1 MKEPSPT
8 PLPDVTPPLGGPV
21 KANLKQA
28 VPIEFFACTWQS
40 AQDEVRQQRDC
51 DWWIY
56 DWQNVD
62 FYWLF
67 GNNYWWIQPQPDHSP
82 LARRYYDQVISELN
96 NATSQAYSQC
106 ESRHYASQSEPEQ
119 GLRLTV
125 SSRLNRGGVRRGSST
140 EPSGIEARLSVPFAA
155 GTNPPPPTPCPMLRR
170 ELFSKPVDFSYVLH
184 GPGGGNF
191 RWEWRDQQAVT
202 PDPYFEL
209 YGRTLKFSGSSGS
222 QFLGS
227 LHLIIDR
234 LADLWVRFENRPIP
248 GTVAD
253 RVDPAQPLSYQV
265 STGGGYFG
273 IAAVIEVA
281 HLESGQIWYQS
292 VHGSSYSPGQMTT
305 YSWWPSGWEQMS
317 MDANGIIRHYN
328 VDWFYWLNTI
338 DPASIGLPTTGTYRM
353 RYILLAYGYQ
363 TYSRSVSSSALGLS
377 GDTRM
382 SWKSIW
388 LSQMPSLI
396 TYTPGMTDGII
407 PPFEVTYTRSPV
419 LYPWPANGTGILFDA
434 VFDMKNITTFRF
446 VIKVGNTFDFAVGL
460 VVQASGWQAW
470 VHLEPGETKYLA
482 GGVSISGM
490 ANWNAYPLH
499 PQSPNYGWQG
509 NWGSSYISMYN
520 GQCSISFSLFLTAPN
535 NPETTPANLPAL
547 KATQRWYWDLSSWGP
562 QYEPEWGAIKKYA
575 PDGRYDYEYV
585 LQQYNLNAVAITSI
599 NRSITKPSYQPL
611 INPATYFVT
620 GYQTTM
626 YDWISPWHKRP
637 WPGYSGWGS
646 LSAPIMING
655 EQRTWNGS
663 QYVWVP
669 VEAVSI
675 SLTRAMMQQVAAM
688 LGVVEYV
695 VMDGD
700 DIRWFV
706 PVTYSPPTY
715 PESFSNVLWIDRF
728 YTRGGALIDD
738 AAMRSAFQ
746 TVIAN
751 NAASWSN
758 YRNIV
763 IHPSVRFGSFLD
775 NGGFEVGDYL
785 LGPNGDMVEVGSLA
799 DLGSVSTRF
808 LYHVRP
814 EFQ

>member
-8 PLPDVTPPLGGPV
+8 PLPDVTPPPGGPV

-56 DWQNVD
+56 DWPGVD
-62 FYWLF
+62 LYWLF

-82 LARRYYDQVISELN
+82 LARRYYDQVVSELN

-106 ESRHYASQSEPEQ
+106 ESRHYASQSELEP

-125 SSRLNRGGVRRGSST
+125 SSRLDRGGVRRGSSST
-140 EPSGIEARLSVPFAA
+140 ESSGIETRVSVPFAG
-155 GTNPPPPTPCPMLRR
+155 GTTPPPPTPCPMLRR
-170 ELFSKPVDFSYVLH
+170 ELFAKPVDFNYVLH

-191 RWEWRDQQAVT
+191 RWEWRDQQTVT

-234 LADLWVRFENRPIP
+234 VADLWVRFESRPMP
-248 GTVAD
+248 TAVAD
-253 RVDPAQPLSYQV
+253 RVDPAQALSYQV

-273 IAAVIEVA
+273 IAAVIEVL
-281 HLESGQIWYQS
+281 HVESGQIWYQS
-292 VHGSSYSPGQMTT
+292 VHGSNYSPGQMTT

-328 VDWFYWLNTI
+328 VDWFYWFNTI

-388 LSQMPSLI
+388 LSHMPSLI
-396 TYTPGMTDGII
+396 SYTPGMTDGII
-407 PPFEVTYTRSPV
+407 PPFETTYTRSPV
-419 LYPWPANGTGILFDA
+419 LANDIEFDA
-434 VFDMKNITTFRF
+434 AFELRYITTFRF
-446 VIKVGNTFDFAVGL
+446 VVKVRNNLDFALGL
-460 VVQASGWQAW
+460 IVQASGWQAW
-470 VHLEPGETKYLA
+470 VSLQPGETKFLA
-482 GGVSISGM
+482 GAVSVSGM
-490 ANWNAYPLH
+490 FNWNAYPLH
-499 PQSPNYGWQG
+499 PESTYYGW
-509 NWGSSYISMYN
+509 NRSWGSSYISMYN
-520 GQCSISFSLFLTAPN
+520 GVCTIPFSLFLTAPTQ
-535 NPETTPANLPAL
+535 PETAPANLQAK
-547 KATQRWYWDLSSWGP
+547 KATQRWYWDPAQLTP
-562 QYEPEWGAIKKYA
+562 QFEPEWAAIKRYSTT
-575 PDGRYDYEYV
+575 GQYDYEFN
-585 LQQYNLNAVAITSI
+585 LSAYNLSVGTLKSV
-599 NRSITKPSYQPL
+599 NRTTTKPAYQAL

-620 GYQTTM
+620 GYDTSM
-626 YDWISPWHKRP
+626 YDWDSAWHQRP
-637 WPGYSGWGS
+637 WPTYSGWGG
-646 LSAPIMING
+646 LTAPVMCSG

-669 VEAVSI
+669 VDAVSI
-675 SLTRAMMQQVAAM
+675 SLTRAMLQQVAAA
-688 LGVVEYV
+688 LGVTEYV

-700 DIRWFV
+700 DIRWFQLGANGAWH
-706 PVTYSPPTY
+706 
-715 PESFSNVLWIDRF
+715 NVLWIDRF
-728 YTRGGALIDD
+728 YTRGGTLLDD
-738 AAMRSAFQ
+738 AAIRSAFQ

-751 NAASWSN
+751 NAANWTN
-758 YRNIV
+758 YRNLAV
-763 IHPSVRFGSFLD
+763 HPSVRFGSFLD

-785 LGPNGDMVEVGSLA
+785 LGPDGDMVEVGSLT
-799 DLGSVSTRF
+799 DLASVSTRF
-808 LYHVRP
+808 LYHIRP

>member
-8 PLPDVTPPLGGPV
+8 PLPDVTPPPGGPV

-56 DWQNVD
+56 DWPGVD

-67 GNNYWWIQPQPDHSP
+67 GNSYWWIQPQPDHSP
-82 LARRYYDQVISELN
+82 LARRYYDQVVSDLN
-96 NATSQAYSQC
+96 NATSQAYNRC
-106 ESRHYASQSEPEQ
+106 ESRRYASQPEPEP
-119 GLRLTV
+119 GVRLTV
-125 SSRLNRGGVRRGSST
+125 ASRLDRGAHLGGGARGSST
-140 EPSGIEARLSVPFAA
+140 GPSGIEARLSVPFAE

-170 ELFSKPVDFSYVLH
+170 ELFAEPVGFDYVLH

-202 PDPYFEL
+202 PDPYFDL

-227 LHLIIDR
+227 LHLVIER
-234 LADLWVRFENRPIP
+234 VVDLWVRFESRPIP
-248 GTVAD
+248 AAVAD
-253 RVDPAQPLSYQV
+253 RVDPAQALSYRV
-265 STGGGYFG
+265 SAGVGYFG
-273 IAAVIEVA
+273 FAAVIEVL
-281 HLESGQIWYQS
+281 HVESGQVWYQS
-292 VHGSSYSPGQMTT
+292 VHGPNYSPGQMTT
-305 YSWWPSGWEQMS
+305 YSWWPNGWEQMA

-328 VDWFYWLNTI
+328 VDLSYSLNTF

-363 TYSRSVSSSALGLS
+363 TFDRTVSSNALGS
-377 GDTRM
+377 GGDTLM
-382 SWKSIW
+382 SLKSIW
-388 LSQMPSLI
+388 LSHMPSLI
-396 TYTPGMTDGII
+396 SYTPGMTDGII
-407 PPFEVTYTRSPV
+407 PPFEVTYTCSPV
-419 LYPWPANGTGILFDA
+419 LANGIEFDA

-446 VIKVGNTFDFAVGL
+446 VIKVGNSFDFAVGL
-460 VVQASGWQAW
+460 VVQAAGWQAW
-470 VHLEPGETKYLA
+470 VRLEPGETKYLA

-499 PQSPNYGWQG
+499 PQSPDYGWQG

-520 GQCSISFSLFLTAPN
+520 GQCSITFSLFLTAPN

-547 KATQRWYWDLSSWGP
+547 KATQRWYWDLASFGP

-575 PDGRYDYEYV
+575 PDGRYDHEYT

-599 NRSITKPSYQPL
+599 DRSITKPSYQPL
-611 INPATYFVT
+611 INPTTYFVT

-688 LGVVEYV
+688 LGVTEYV

-706 PVTYSPPTY
+706 PVTYNPPTY

-728 YTRGGALIDD
+728 HTRGGALIDD
-738 AAMRSAFQ
+738 AAMRNAFQ

-785 LGPNGDMVEVGSLA
+785 LGPNGDMVEVDSLA

-808 LYHVRP
+808 LYTIKP
-814 EFQ
+814 EFR

>member
-8 PLPDVTPPLGGPV
+8 PLPDVTPPPGGPV

-28 VPIEFFACTWQS
+28 VPIEFFTCTWQS

-56 DWQNVD
+56 DWSSVD

-96 NATSQAYSQC
+96 NATSQAYNQC
-106 ESRHYASQSEPEQ
+106 ESRHYASQSEPEP

-125 SSRLNRGGVRRGSST
+125 SSRLDRGGVRRGSSN

-170 ELFSKPVDFSYVLH
+170 ELFAKPADFSYVLH

-191 RWEWRDQQAVT
+191 RWEWRDQQTVT

-234 LADLWVRFENRPIP
+234 LADLWVRFESRPIP
-248 GTVAD
+248 SAVAD
-253 RVDPAQPLSYQV
+253 RVDPVQQLSYQV
-265 STGGGYFG
+265 STGVGYFG
-273 IAAVIEVA
+273 IASVIEVL
-281 HLESGQIWYQS
+281 HVESGQIWYQS
-292 VHGSSYSPGQMTT
+292 VHGSNYSPGQMTT

-328 VDWFYWLNTI
+328 VDWFYWFNTI

-388 LSQMPSLI
+388 LSHMPSLI
-396 TYTPGMTDGII
+396 TYTPGMADGII

-520 GQCSISFSLFLTAPN
+520 GQCSI
-535 NPETTPANLPAL
+535 
-547 KATQRWYWDLSSWGP
+547 
-562 QYEPEWGAIKKYA
+562 
-575 PDGRYDYEYV
+575 
-585 LQQYNLNAVAITSI
+585 
-599 NRSITKPSYQPL
+599 
-611 INPATYFVT
+611 
-620 GYQTTM
+620 
-626 YDWISPWHKRP
+626 
-637 WPGYSGWGS
+637 
-646 LSAPIMING
+646 
-655 EQRTWNGS
+655 
-663 QYVWVP
+663 
-669 VEAVSI
+669 
-675 SLTRAMMQQVAAM
+675 
-688 LGVVEYV
+688 
-695 VMDGD
+695 
-700 DIRWFV
+700 
-706 PVTYSPPTY
+706 
-715 PESFSNVLWIDRF
+715 
-728 YTRGGALIDD
+728 
-738 AAMRSAFQ
+738 
-746 TVIAN
+746 
-751 NAASWSN
+751 
-758 YRNIV
+758 
-763 IHPSVRFGSFLD
+763 
-775 NGGFEVGDYL
+775 
-785 LGPNGDMVEVGSLA
+785 
-799 DLGSVSTRF
+799 
-808 LYHVRP
+808 
-814 EFQ
+814 